1 MAGRSSHISR
11 RPSLLN
17 SRYSAQML
25 LLPLL
30 VRLAWSRPALLYASA
45 AAGKRHS
52 VSLYYYF
59 FTVL

>member
-1 MAGRSSHISR
+1 
-11 RPSLLN
+11 
-17 SRYSAQML
+17 ML